1 MFMYLKAFPLILHQT
16 FVDNFSYNI
25 TIYILLTYFKAFV
38 FKKTVA
44 TLTLKYAS
52 FKYLYDCV
60 RIYI

>member
-16 FVDNFSYNI
+16 FVDNFSYNV

-44 TLTLKYAS
+44 TLILKYAS
-52 FKYLYDCV
+52 F
-60 RIYI
+60 